1 MKQVFQDI
9 KSGETK
15 VEDLPIPQSKNGEVL
30 INSSKTLISSGT
42 EKMLLEFG
50 NANFIDKARQQP
62 DKVKMVLDKIKS
74 DGIKPTIEAVFNKLD
89 KPLPLGY
96 CNVGK
101 VIENHSKK
109 SSLKAGDRVISN
121 GSHAEIVSVPVNLC
135 AKIPDN
141 VTDDEAAFTVLG
153 AIALQGIRLTK
164 PTLGESIVVIGLG
177 LVGLMT
183 VQLLKANGTR
193 VLAIDFDKK
202 RLKLAK
208 SFGADIVDLSSG
220 EDPIIASKAFSK
232 NRGVDGVIIAASTNK
247 NEPIHQAAQMCRK
260 RGRIV
265 LVGVTG
271 LKISR
276 DDFYE
281 KELTFQVSASYG
293 PGRYDPN
300 YEQKGQDYPFGFVR
314 WTEQRNF
321 EAVLDM
327 MSEGKLNV
335 KPLISHRFD
344 INEAA
349 DAYEILL
356 NNEHHLGILLNY
368 QQNNLDS
375 EPNIISF
382 DTNRISTSNDF
393 EISASF
399 IGAGDYANSTLIPA
413 FKKAKVNLQNIVS
426 NTGVSS
432 FHVGKKHGFRATST
446 DPETIFS
453 DDKTNIVIISTQHDS
468 HAKYVLDSIK
478 SGKNV
483 FVEKPLCLTEEELK
497 EIESEYSII
506 ANDESKKTPVLMVG
520 FNRRFSPHIIKI
532 KDILKPIKEPKS
544 FVMTVNAGDIPSDH
558 WIHDSEK
565 GGGRLI
571 GEGCHF
577 IDLLR
582 FLAESKIKNW
592 DISTMNSENNDTFS
606 LNFNFDNGSIGT
618 IHYFSNG
625 SKSFPKERLEIFSG
639 NKILQL
645 DNFRRLRGYGFKNF
659 KSMNTW
665 NQDKGQNMC
674 AKAFVDSVKNA
685 NSAPI
690 SFEEIIEVSRI
701 TISIANNMRINK

>member
-232 NRGVDGVIIAASTNK
+232 NRGVDGV
-247 NEPIHQAAQMCRK
+247 
-260 RGRIV
+260 
-265 LVGVTG
+265 L
-271 LKISR
+271 
-276 DDFYE
+276 
-281 KELTFQVSASYG
+281 QVA
-293 PGRYDPN
+293 
-300 YEQKGQDYPFGFVR
+300 
-314 WTEQRNF
+314 
-321 EAVLDM
+321 
-327 MSEGKLNV
+327 
-335 KPLISHRFD
+335 
-344 INEAA
+344 
-349 DAYEILL
+349 
-356 NNEHHLGILLNY
+356 
-368 QQNNLDS
+368 
-375 EPNIISF
+375 
-382 DTNRISTSNDF
+382 
-393 EISASF
+393 
-399 IGAGDYANSTLIPA
+399 
-413 FKKAKVNLQNIVS
+413 
-426 NTGVSS
+426 
-432 FHVGKKHGFRATST
+432 
-446 DPETIFS
+446 
-453 DDKTNIVIISTQHDS
+453 
-468 HAKYVLDSIK
+468 
-478 SGKNV
+478 
-483 FVEKPLCLTEEELK
+483 
-497 EIESEYSII
+497 
-506 ANDESKKTPVLMVG
+506 
-520 FNRRFSPHIIKI
+520 
-532 KDILKPIKEPKS
+532 
-544 FVMTVNAGDIPSDH
+544 
-558 WIHDSEK
+558 
-565 GGGRLI
+565 
-571 GEGCHF
+571 
-577 IDLLR
+577 
-582 FLAESKIKNW
+582 
-592 DISTMNSENNDTFS
+592 
-606 LNFNFDNGSIGT
+606 
-618 IHYFSNG
+618 
-625 SKSFPKERLEIFSG
+625 
-639 NKILQL
+639 
-645 DNFRRLRGYGFKNF
+645 
-659 KSMNTW
+659 
-665 NQDKGQNMC
+665 
-674 AKAFVDSVKNA
+674 
-685 NSAPI
+685 
-690 SFEEIIEVSRI
+690 
-701 TISIANNMRINK
+701 